1 MKFAIVDPRAEEKS
15 LPEPSNV
22 AEDEVNDGTLE
33 AECVSVVGEGWSG
46 EYKAAET
53 NNTMN
58 IPVNP
63 GGSENMKCGH
73 STGIHW
79 RHWLSEDTY
88 VAVKASL
95 VNALP
100 GT

>member
-1 MKFAIVDPRAEEKS
+1 MWQRMKSTTARLRQSASV
-15 LPEPSNV
+15 L
-22 AEDEVNDGTLE
+22 LE
-33 AECVSVVGEGWSG
+33 RGGR
-46 EYKAAET
+46 EYKAAEK

-63 GGSENMKCGH
+63 GGSVNMKCGH

-95 VNALP
+95 VDTLP